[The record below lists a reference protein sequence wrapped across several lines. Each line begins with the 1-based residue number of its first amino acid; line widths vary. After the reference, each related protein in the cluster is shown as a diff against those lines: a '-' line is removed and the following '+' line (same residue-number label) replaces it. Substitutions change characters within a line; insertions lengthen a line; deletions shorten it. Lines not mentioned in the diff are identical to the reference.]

1 MIEVDLD
8 FIIKGIESQGATCI
22 VNPRRASLRLGKNG
36 KTHMGRVISFMH
48 NNKTRGEFNLFVS
61 YKESN
66 SFHNLRRNWNNGKLP
81 YVFWFVEPGNVLN
94 IIGDGM
100 YI

>member
-1 MIEVDLD
+1 MIDVDLD

-22 VNPRRASLRLGKNG
+22 VKPRRD
-36 KTHMGRVISFMH
+36 
-48 NNKTRGEFNLFVS
+48 
-61 YKESN
+61 
-66 SFHNLRRNWNNGKLP
+66 WNNGKLP
-81 YVFWFVEPGNVLN
+81 YVFWFVEPGNTLN